1 MFSNCTNL
9 LSFTCF
15 VTLVPVKKKTLLK
28 WRTAPPERDTVN
40 ENSVTSVVLNYTELC
55 EDEKPIISIDSSK
68 PNEIHEE
75 LSNDSKT
82 ETLSDFTITDQEIDT
97 TSQEDATE
105 DKEKTCEPAPKL
117 ACDIESAS
125 VVTEKSLLGNTI
137 DSSTD
142 TVTALPPQSPEP
154 LVVDIDEHTSES
166 HDVAGTS
173 ASHDPTNTSIS
184 SDPTSSQD
192 SGSTLASH
200 DPVGSF
206 VSHEPVSTSGSHD
219 ATGKVS
225 GEKAHPD
232 QTSDVKSNSGT
243 DTPQQ
248 GKRKKVWVWF
258 IIGISQLCFE

>member
-1 MFSNCTNL
+1 MF
-9 LSFTCF
+9 CF
-15 VTLVPVKKKTLLK
+15 VALVPVKKQTLFK
-28 WRTAPPERDTVN
+28 WRNAPPERDAVN
-40 ENSVTSVVLNYTELC
+40 ENSVASVVLNDTELC
-55 EDEKPIISIDSSK
+55 DNDKPIISIDSSK

-75 LSNDSKT
+75 LSNDSNT

-105 DKEKTCEPAPKL
+105 DKDKTCELVPKL
-117 ACDIESAS
+117 ICDIESAS
-125 VVTEKSLLGNTI
+125 VVTDKSILSNNV

-142 TVTALPPQSPEP
+142 TVTALPLRSPEP
-154 LVVDIDEHTSES
+154 LVVDINEHTSGS

-173 ASHDPTNTSIS
+173 ASHDPTNTSVS
-184 SDPTSSQD
+184 HDSTSI
-192 SGSTLASH
+192 LASH
-200 DPVGSF
+200 DPIGYFGS
-206 VSHEPVSTSGSHD
+206 HDPTSTSGSHD
-219 ATGKVS
+219 TVGKVS

-248 GKRKKVWVWF
+248 GKRKKVRVWF